1 MATEE
6 EKIGA
11 AIMIYAIVR
20 HNTIT
25 VMKKNSVVMKKKVTV
40 MEKKV
45 TVMEKK

>member
-25 VMKKNSVVMKKKVTV
+25 VMKKNSVVMKKKVAV
-40 MEKKV
+40 MKKK
-45 TVMEKK
+45 ENIL

>member
-40 MEKKV
+40 MEKIEGV
-45 TVMEKK
+45 L